1 MCTLIS
7 NTQDGKIPLRS
18 ERMQVEI
25 MNTPM
30 NHKKAMPANGKIF
43 RARLTDPQ
51 LAESQSP
58 ES

>member
-7 NTQDGKIPLRS
+7 NAHDGKIPVRS
-18 ERMQVEI
+18 ESVQVEI
-25 MNTPM
+25 MNTSM
-30 NHKKAMPANGKIF
+30 NYKKAMPANGKIF
-43 RARLTDPQ
+43 RARSTDPQ